1 VKPTVLIVDDSLT
14 VRMDLQEAFEA
25 GGFATTA
32 CEVLANARS
41 ALAQQTFSLVVLDVM
56 LPDGDGIDLLRE
68 IKGTPGTAAT
78 PVILLS
84 TEAEVR
90 ERVRGLKTGADD
102 YVGKP
107 YDAAHVVGRARQ
119 LVGNLTPD
127 DGAQAGRSVLLIDDS
142 ATFRN
147 AFQSVLENA
156 GYRVVTAETGEE
168 GLHVAV
174 AIRPLAVIVDGQLPG
189 GMDGATVIRRLKQ
202 DVTLRDTPCL
212 LLTASETPGD
222 ELRTLDAGADAYVR
236 KDENVDVVLAR
247 IAALL
252 RTGRQPVV
260 VDPRGS
266 TLLGPKKILAV
277 DDSATYLHELADELR
292 EEGYDVILAGSG
304 KEALELLEVQSV
316 DCILLDLLM
325 PNLSGKETC
334 QIIKK
339 RAAWRQIPLV
349 ILTAVEEAQA
359 LVEGINAGADDYVP
373 KSGDFEVLKARVR
386 AQLRRKQFEDENQS
400 IHKKLLEK
408 ELEVAQ
414 AKASQEI
421 AETRAS
427 LTDELQRK
435 NQELE
440 TFTYSVSHDL
450 RAPVRA
456 LHGFSQMLLEDFAGQ
471 LPPKAQEY
479 VSKIREAAIRMGNLV
494 EALLQLSRLD
504 RARLNCELVDFSQLV
519 RAIAG
524 ELQQS
529 EPERQVDFLIKD
541 GLVIEADRHLIRA
554 ALDNLMGNAWK
565 FTRKEPHARIEV
577 GASPMQP
584 VMAYFVRDNGA
595 GFNLAYADKL
605 FAPFQRMHKE
615 ADFPGTGIGLATVR
629 RIVERHGGRVWAES
643 KVGQGATFWFTL
655 GSSSTPSEE
664 RKQTSPAAANALGCD
679 LVYALVPKG
688 ETLREL
694 VEERARA
701 QAKTQVLSV
710 EHSMALEDQAVGRVD
725 EAVETE
731 TERRL
736 RKRGIE

>member
-1 VKPTVLIVDDSLT
+1 MKPTVLIVDDSLT

-32 CEVLANARS
+32 CEVLASARN
-41 ALAQQTFSLVVLDVM
+41 ALARQTFSLVVLDVM
-56 LPDGDGIDLLRE
+56 LPDGDGIELLRE
-68 IKGTPGTAAT
+68 IKSTPATAAT

-84 TEAEVR
+84 TEAEVH

-107 YDAAHVVGRARQ
+107 YDAAHVVARGRQ
-119 LVGNLTPD
+119 LVGGLKDPQN
-127 DGAQAGRSVLLIDDS
+127 AQPGRSLLLIDDS

-147 AFQSVLENA
+147 EFKSVLENA
-156 GYRVVTAETGEE
+156 GYQVLTAESGEE
-168 GLHVAV
+168 GLHTAV
-174 AIRPLAVIVDGQLPG
+174 AIRPLAVIVDGVLAG
-189 GMDGATVIRRLKQ
+189 CMDGATVIRRLKQ

-212 LLTASETPGD
+212 LLTASDHPGD
-222 ELRTLDAGADAYVR
+222 ELRTLDAGADAYVH
-236 KDENVDVVLAR
+236 KNENIDVILAR

-260 VDPRGS
+260 VDSRGS
-266 TLLGPKKILAV
+266 TLLGPKKILTV
-277 DDSATYLHELADELR
+277 DDSVTYLHELADELR

-304 KEALELLEVQSV
+304 KDALELLEVQSV

-325 PNLSGKETC
+325 PDLSGKETC

-373 KSGDFEVLKARVR
+373 KSGDFGVLKARVR
-386 AQLRRKQFEDENQS
+386 AQLRRKQFEDENHS
-400 IHKKLLEK
+400 IHEQLLQK

-414 AKASQEI
+414 ARASQEI

-427 LTDELQRK
+427 LMDALERK

-456 LHGFSQMLLEDFAGQ
+456 LHGFSQMLLEEFPDQ
-471 LPPKAQEY
+471 LPPKAQAY
-479 VSKIREAAIRMGNLV
+479 VTKIRESAIRMGNLV

-504 RARLNCELVDFSQLV
+504 RAQLNRKFVDISQLA

-524 ELQQS
+524 ELDQS
-529 EPERQVDFLIKD
+529 DPERHVDFLTD
-541 GLVIEADRHLIRA
+541 EGLMTEADPHLIRA
-554 ALDNLMGNAWK
+554 ALENLMGNAWK
-565 FTRKEPHARIEV
+565 FTGKEPHARIEV
-577 GASPMQP
+577 GASPGQT
-584 VMAYFVRDNGA
+584 VTTYFVRDNGA
-595 GFNLAYADKL
+595 GFDLARADKL
-605 FAPFQRMHKE
+605 FAPFQRMHSQS
-615 ADFPGTGIGLATVR
+615 DFPGTGIGLATVR

-655 GSSSTPSEE
+655 RAASTGVEKS
-664 RKQTSPAAANALGCD
+664 AD
-679 LVYALVPKG
+679 LPQQ
-688 ETLREL
+688 
-694 VEERARA
+694 A
-701 QAKTQVLSV
+701 QAKT
-710 EHSMALEDQAVGRVD
+710 AGN
-725 EAVETE
+725 
-731 TERRL
+731 
-736 RKRGIE
+736 

>member
-1 VKPTVLIVDDSLT
+1 MEKSMKPTVLIVDDSLT
-14 VRMDLQEAFEA
+14 VRMDLQESFDA

-32 CEVLANARS
+32 CEVLASARN
-41 ALAQQTFSLVVLDVM
+41 ALAHHTFSLVVLDVM
-56 LPDGDGIDLLRE
+56 LPDGDGIELLRE
-68 IKGTPGTAAT
+68 IKSTPATAAT

-84 TEAEVR
+84 AEAEVH

-107 YDAAHVVGRARQ
+107 YDAAHVVARARQ
-119 LVGNLTPD
+119 LVGGLKDPQN
-127 DGAQAGRSVLLIDDS
+127 AQPGRSLLLIDDS

-147 AFQSVLENA
+147 EFKSVLENA
-156 GYRVVTAETGEE
+156 GYQVLTAESGEE
-168 GLHVAV
+168 GLHTAV
-174 AIRPLAVIVDGQLPG
+174 AIQPLAVIVDGELPG

-202 DVTLRDTPCL
+202 DVMLRDTPCL
-212 LLTASETPGD
+212 LLTGSEDPGD

-236 KDENVDVVLAR
+236 KDENTDVVLAR

-260 VDPRGS
+260 FDPRGS
-266 TLLGPKKILAV
+266 TLLGPKKILTV
-277 DDSATYLHELADELR
+277 DDSVTYLHELADELR

-339 RAAWRQIPLV
+339 RATWRQIPLV

-373 KSGDFEVLKARVR
+373 KSSDFGVLKARVR
-386 AQLRRKQFEDENQS
+386 AQLRRKQFEDENHS
-400 IHKKLLEK
+400 IHEQLLQK

-414 AKASQEI
+414 ARAFQDI
-421 AETRAS
+421 AEARAS
-427 LTDELQRK
+427 LMDELERK

-456 LHGFSQMLLEDFAGQ
+456 LHGFSQMLLEDFTDQ
-471 LPPKAQEY
+471 LPPKVQEY
-479 VSKIREAAIRMGNLV
+479 LNKIREAAIRMGNLV

-504 RARLNCELVDFSQLV
+504 RAQLNRELVDISQLA

-524 ELQQS
+524 ELEQS
-529 EPERQVDFLIKD
+529 EPERRVDFLIED
-541 GLVIEADRHLIRA
+541 GVVTEADRHLLRA
-554 ALDNLMGNAWK
+554 VLDNLIGNAWK
-565 FTRKEPHARIEV
+565 FTHKEPHARIEV
-577 GASPMQP
+577 GTSRTQS
-584 VMAYFVRDNGA
+584 VMRYFVRDNGA
-595 GFNLAYADKL
+595 GFDLAHADKL
-605 FAPFQRMHKE
+605 FAPFQRMHRE

-655 GSSSTPSEE
+655 CSAST
-664 RKQTSPAAANALGCD
+664 G
-679 LVYALVPKG
+679 
-688 ETLREL
+688 
-694 VEERARA
+694 VEEKRVDPPQQA
-701 QAKTQVLSV
+701 QAKTAGQ
-710 EHSMALEDQAVGRVD
+710 
-725 EAVETE
+725 
-731 TERRL
+731 
-736 RKRGIE
+736 

>member
-1 VKPTVLIVDDSLT
+1 MKPTVLIVDDSLT

-32 CEVLANARS
+32 CEVLEAARN

-56 LPDGDGIDLLRE
+56 LPDGDGIELLRE
-68 IKGTPGTAAT
+68 IKSTPVTAEI

-84 TEAEVR
+84 TEGEVH

-107 YDAAHVVGRARQ
+107 YDAAHVVARARQ
-119 LVGNLTPD
+119 LVGLPEHD
-127 DGAQAGRSVLLIDDS
+127 RDAQPGRSLLLIDDS

-147 AFQSVLENA
+147 EFQSVLEGA
-156 GYRVVTAETGEE
+156 GYEVLTAVTGEE
-168 GLHVAV
+168 GLHTAV
-174 AIRPLAVIVDGQLPG
+174 AIRPLAVIVDGVLPG

-202 DVTLRDTPCL
+202 DVLLRDTPCL
-212 LLTASETPGD
+212 MLTASETPGD

-236 KDENVDVVLAR
+236 KDENIEVVLAR

-252 RTGRQPVV
+252 RTGRQSVV
-260 VDPRGS
+260 VDPKGS
-266 TLLGPKKILAV
+266 TLLGPKKILTV

-292 EEGYDVILAGSG
+292 DEGYDIILAGSG

-316 DCILLDLLM
+316 DCILLDLMM

-334 QIIKK
+334 KIIKK

-349 ILTAVEEAQA
+349 ILTSVEEAQA

-400 IHKKLLEK
+400 IHEKLLAK

-414 AKASQEI
+414 AKAAQEI

-456 LHGFSQMLLEDFAGQ
+456 LHGFSQMLREDFAGQ
-471 LPPKAQEY
+471 LPPKAEEY
-479 VSKIREAAIRMGNLV
+479 LCKIQEAAIRMGNLV
-494 EALLQLSRLD
+494 EALLHLSRLD
-504 RARLNCELVDFSQLV
+504 RATVNCESLDLSQMA
-519 RAIAG
+519 RAIAE

-529 EPERQVDFLIKD
+529 EPERQVDFLIED
-541 GLVIEADRHLIRA
+541 GLIIEADRHLIRA

-565 FTRKEPHARIEV
+565 FTRKQPHARIEV
-577 GASPMQP
+577 GAAPKP
-584 VMAYFVRDNGA
+584 AVMTYLVRDNGA
-595 GFNLAYADKL
+595 GFDLAYADKL
-605 FAPFQRMHKE
+605 FAPFQRMHRQ

-643 KVGQGATFWFTL
+643 QVGQGATFSFTL
-655 GSSSTPSEE
+655 ASSSIPSEE
-664 RKQTSPAAANALGCD
+664 K
-679 LVYALVPKG
+679 
-688 ETLREL
+688 
-694 VEERARA
+694 
-701 QAKTQVLSV
+701 
-710 EHSMALEDQAVGRVD
+710 
-725 EAVETE
+725 
-731 TERRL
+731 
-736 RKRGIE
+736 

>member
-1 VKPTVLIVDDSLT
+1 MEKSMKPTALIVDDSLT
-14 VRMDLQEAFEA
+14 VRMDLQEAFAA

-32 CEVLANARS
+32 CEVLATARN

-56 LPDGDGIDLLRE
+56 LPDGDGIELLRE
-68 IKGTPGTAAT
+68 IKSSPATAAT

-84 TEAEVR
+84 TEGEVH

-107 YDAAHVVGRARQ
+107 YDAAQVVARARQ
-119 LVGNLTPD
+119 LVGAPEHH
-127 DGAQAGRSVLLIDDS
+127 GEAQPGRSLLLIDDS

-147 AFQSVLENA
+147 EFQSVLESA
-156 GYRVVTAETGEE
+156 GYQVLTAETGEE
-168 GLHVAV
+168 GLHTAL
-174 AIRPLAVIVDGQLPG
+174 AIRPLAVIIDGVLPG

-202 DVTLRDTPCL
+202 DVLLRDTPCL

-236 KDENVDVVLAR
+236 KGENIDVVLAR

-252 RTGRQPVV
+252 RTGRAPVV

-266 TLLGPKKILAV
+266 TLLGPKKILTV

-292 EEGYDVILAGSG
+292 EEGYDIILAGSG

-316 DCILLDLLM
+316 DCILLDLMM

-334 QIIKK
+334 KIIKK

-349 ILTAVEEAQA
+349 ILTSVEEAQA

-400 IHKKLLEK
+400 IHEKLLAK

-414 AKASQEI
+414 AKAAQEI

-456 LHGFSQMLLEDFAGQ
+456 LHGFSQMLLEDFGGQ
-471 LPPKAQEY
+471 LPPQAEEY

-504 RARLNCELVDFSQLV
+504 RATVNCELLDLSQMA
-519 RAIAG
+519 RAIAE
-524 ELQQS
+524 ELRQS
-529 EPERQVDFLIKD
+529 EPERQVDFLIED

-565 FTRKEPHARIEV
+565 FTRKQSHARIEV
-577 GASPMQP
+577 GATPQQA
-584 VMAYFVRDNGA
+584 VMTYLVRDNGA
-595 GFNLAYADKL
+595 GFDLAYADKL
-605 FAPFQRMHKE
+605 FAPFQRMHRQ

-643 KVGQGATFWFTL
+643 KVGQGATFSFTL
-655 GSSSTPSEE
+655 GSSSIPSDG
-664 RKQTSPAAANALGCD
+664 KKTDQLTS
-679 LVYALVPKG
+679 
-688 ETLREL
+688 
-694 VEERARA
+694 
-701 QAKTQVLSV
+701 KTKVQVK
-710 EHSMALEDQAVGRVD
+710 MAGQS
-725 EAVETE
+725 
-731 TERRL
+731 
-736 RKRGIE
+736 